1 MTDTLASPLVGRFD
15 SMAGRATALADFRA
29 LLADDTCL
37 DASSAALAYY
47 SSDASIY
54 RVVPTVVARPRNQ
67 AELIAVVRTALQ
79 AGMPI
84 TPRGAGT
91 SVAGNAVG
99 EGLILDL
106 GRHLNHVIS
115 IDKEAMTAV
124 VEPGVVQSVLQQAA
138 APYGL
143 RFGPD
148 PGTSDRC
155 TIGGMIGNNACGPR
169 ALGYGRTADNIVS
182 LKVLLGTGEIVTLGG
197 DGLQPLPELKQIG
210 LDHLAMIRTQFGTF
224 SRQTSGYSL
233 EHLLPERG
241 CALERFFAGTEGT
254 LGIVLEATLHLVRD
268 ASVAA
273 TIALGY
279 DTMADGADDI
289 PRLQGFHPTA
299 AEGLDARI
307 IGVVKRLKGASAV
320 PPLPTGNGYVIV
332 ELVGEDAAEVDARAE
347 ALVAAAA
354 CQDGY
359 VVRERE
365 AAKALWRLRS
375 DAAGYA
381 GVSLDQPAYPSW
393 EDAAVPPDKLGAY
406 LRDFDALLERHGL
419 HGLPYGHFGEGC
431 VHCRID
437 FAFDQQG
444 GTAAYKAF
452 IVDAAKLVAGY
463 GGSLSGEH
471 GDGRA
476 RSELLPIMYSAEA
489 LNVFAQ
495 IKQVCDPD
503 DLMNPGNVVGP
514 VPTDADVRV
523 AATIYSPL
531 RLEMPDFVRALHACT
546 GTSKCLADTTGELGV
561 MCPSYQATG
570 DQYYSTRGRARLM
583 QEMVNGSIVRGWRA
597 PELLATLDLCLACKG
612 CRRDCPS
619 AIDIASYK
627 SVVLSNA
634 YRHRL
639 RPISHYSLGW
649 LPRWGRLVTSLPG
662 VARLANGVFKV
673 PGLSHLLKSAAGIDP
688 RRSVPAFRTGGLAKR
703 SAARAIPDDLAG
715 RPVVALWVDSFSDAF
730 GQQALPALVK
740 VLVMAGYAPRII
752 MEDACCGLTW
762 ITTGQR
768 DGARAQLRR
777 ALDVL
782 APIAAAGTPI
792 VGLEPS
798 CMAVWKSDAAE
809 LLPDEPRVPVVA
821 GAMMTL
827 AQLLAAT
834 DGWTPPDL
842 SGVTVVAQ
850 PHCHQASVL
859 GWGPEADL
867 LSATGATI
875 VTVGGCCGLAGN
887 FGVEKGHYEISV
899 KVFEHDLGPA
909 IAAYPDAVLLAD
921 GFSCRKQIGDLVGR
935 QAVSLAELLLAH

>member
-1 MTDTLASPLVGRFD
+1 
-15 SMAGRATALADFRA
+15 MAGRANALNAFRA
-29 LLADDTCL
+29 GLADDSCL

-54 RVVPTVVARPRNQ
+54 RVVPTVVARPRHQ
-67 AELIAVVRTALQ
+67 GELIAVIQAALQ
-79 AGMPI
+79 AGLPI
-84 TPRGAGT
+84 TARGAGT

-99 EGLILDL
+99 EGLIIDMA
-106 GRHLNHVIS
+106 RHLNHIIS
-115 IDKEAMTAV
+115 IDPEAMTAV
-124 VEPGVVQSVLQQAA
+124 VEPGVIQSVLQQAV

-148 PGTSDRC
+148 PGTADRC

-182 LKVLLGTGEIVTLGG
+182 LKVLLGTGEIVTLGEG
-197 DGLQPLPELKQIG
+197 GQPLPGVAEIAIG
-210 LDHLAMIRTQFGTF
+210 HLAMIRTQFGTF

-241 CALERFFAGTEGT
+241 VAMERFFAGTEGT
-254 LGIVLEATLHLVRD
+254 LGVVLEAKVRLVRD
-268 ASVAA
+268 ASVRA
-273 TIALGY
+273 TIVLGY

-289 PRLQGFHPTA
+289 PHLLGFKPTA

-307 IGVVKRLKGASAV
+307 IGVVKRLRGEASV
-320 PPLPTGNGYVIV
+320 PALPAGDGYVIV

-347 ALVAAAA
+347 ALVAAAS

-359 VVRERE
+359 VVRDAD

-381 GVSLDQPAYPSW
+381 GVSLEQPAYPSW
-393 EDAAVPPDKLGAY
+393 EDAAVPPSKLGAY
-406 LRDFDALLERHGL
+406 LRDFDALLQRHGL

-437 FAFDQQG
+437 FAFDKPG

-452 IVDAAKLVAGY
+452 MVDAAKLVAGY

-476 RSELLPIMYSAEA
+476 RSQLLPIMYSAEA
-489 LNVFAQ
+489 LDVFGQ
-495 IKQVCDPD
+495 IKKLCDPHG
-503 DLMNPGNVVGP
+503 LMNPGNVVDP
-514 VPTDADVRV
+514 VPTQADVRV
-523 AATIYSPL
+523 AATIHSPL
-531 RLEMPDFVRALHACT
+531 RLTQPDFVRAVHACT
-546 GTSKCLADTTGELGV
+546 GTSKCLADDTGELGV
-561 MCPSYQATG
+561 MCPSFQATS
-570 DQYYSTRGRARLM
+570 DQYYSTRGRARLL
-583 QEMVNGSIVRGWRA
+583 QEMVNGSIVRGWAA

-619 AIDIASYK
+619 AIDMASYK
-627 SVVLSNA
+627 SIVLSNA
-634 YRHRL
+634 YRHRI
-639 RPISHYSLGW
+639 RPISHYSLGF
-649 LPRWGRLVTSLPG
+649 LPRWGRLVTRVPG
-662 VARLANGVFKV
+662 VAALANGVFKV
-673 PGLSHLLKSAAGIDP
+673 PGVSRLLKSAAGIDP
-688 RRSVPAFRTGGLAKR
+688 RRSVPAFRTGGPAKKA
-703 SAARAIPDDLAG
+703 AARDIPDNLAG
-715 RPVVALWVDSFSDAF
+715 RAPVAVWADSFSDAF

-740 VLVMAGYAPRII
+740 VLVLAGYAPAIV

-777 ALDVL
+777 ALNVL
-782 APIAAAGTPI
+782 APIAARGVPI

-827 AQLLAAT
+827 AQLLGTT
-834 DGWTPPDL
+834 DGWVPPDL
-842 SGVTVVAQ
+842 TGVTVVAQ

-859 GWGPEADL
+859 GWASEAEL
-867 LSATGATI
+867 LGATGATV

-909 IAAYPDAVLLAD
+909 IAAHPDAVVLAD
-921 GFSCRKQIGDLVGR
+921 GFSCRKQVADLTGR
-935 QAVSLAELLLAH
+935 QAITLAELILSR